1 MRQAPLARVQA
12 RLHALA
18 LCELLLPRSR
28 AFRAVLAQH
37 FPAFLERAI
46 GFRAARPL
54 PGPADVALQLRER
67 ALEATERWAED
78 YGAHYQQ
85 VQRLA
90 LTLCKALTRRLRIRM
105 RACQRPACSCST
117 VSESG
122 HEACAC
128 GDYNEHT
135 LEPARTISCAAK

>member
-1 MRQAPLARVQA
+1 MQA

-28 AFRAVLAQH
+28 AFRATLAQH
-37 FPAFLERAI
+37 FPAFLERTI

-54 PGPADVALQLRER
+54 PGPADVAQQLRER

-85 VQRLA
+85 VRCLLNCTWSVFQA
-90 LTLCKALTRRLRIRM
+90 THCK
-105 RACQRPACSCST
+105 
-117 VSESG
+117 
-122 HEACAC
+122 
-128 GDYNEHT
+128 
-135 LEPARTISCAAK
+135 